1 MELKKLYDRLKEA
14 YQDRNLNK
22 ITGKIIE
29 LYKNKDFS
37 QIREITNR
45 ISKFVLIDEEKDA
58 KCFSRLIMLYHPDR
72 GESIRN
78 SLDDLFERGDVH
90 GLNQYSHILYLDYLK
105 QIVVAVP
112 IDTDIDYSP
121 EYRWDD
127 IEESRFSVIDPN
139 ADESDTYTQSIE
151 FEKTFYNAVKLRM
164 YGDLEMD
171 FPTYYLEDFE
181 EIELSSCDIEFLDG
195 IEYCKHVVIMDLS
208 DNSITDITDLCNL
221 RRIEELYLSDNQLEI
236 IDSISNLQNLKS
248 LDLSANSIED
258 ISPLFN
264 LEKLEFV
271 NIIGNDVPLAQIDE
285 LRNKG
290 VMVMHDSI

>member
-1 MELKKLYDRLKEA
+1 MELKKLYDRLREA
-14 YQDRNLNK
+14 YQDQNLNK

-45 ISKFVLIDEEKDA
+45 ISKYVLIDEEKDA

-72 GESIRN
+72 GETIRK
-78 SLDDLFERGDVH
+78 SLDDLFERGDMH
-90 GLNQYSHILYLDYLK
+90 GLNQYTHILCLDYLE
-105 QIVVAVP
+105 QVVVTVP

-195 IEYCKHVVIMDLS
+195 IEYCKHVVVMDLS
-208 DNSITDITDLCNL
+208 DNSITDITDLCDL

-248 LDLSANSIED
+248 VDLSANCIED
-258 ISPLFN
+258 ISSLLN

-271 NIIGNDVPLAQIDE
+271 NIIGNDIPLAQIDE

-290 VMVMHDSI
+290 IMVMHDSI